1 MNIDFSTPQSGFQYS
16 PYRSRPV
23 RDDSIRAGLNS
34 QARDG
39 RALKPRELEAL
50 RRMVVAAHSIGL
62 TYRQVCDTVGLS
74 YSAVRNIVRRY
85 VAQGE
90 ASLQVAKRG
99 NKVGRGR
106 SLSQQQE
113 QRMIDLI
120 KGHQP
125 QELGL
130 PFTRWTSRAAGAL
143 LQRECDVDICARSVR
158 NYMAR
163 WGVSSTAKNAARS
176 TVQRLLVGATG
187 RELDL
192 VLL

>member
-1 MNIDFSTPQSGFQYS
+1 MNIDFQPLQSGLHYT

-23 RDDSIRAGLNS
+23 RDDSIRAGLNA

-39 RALKPRELEAL
+39 RALKPKELEAL

-85 VAQGE
+85 IAQGE

-99 NKVGRGR
+99 NKLGRGR
-106 SLSQQQE
+106 SLTQQQE
-113 QRMIDLI
+113 QRMIELI
-120 KGHQP
+120 RTHQP

-143 LQRECDVDICARSVR
+143 LQRECDVDICPRSVR
-158 NYMAR
+158 NYLAR
-163 WGVSSTAKNAARS
+163 WGLGSGSPAAGPS
-176 TVQRLLVGATG
+176 AMQRFMATATG